1 MTSFWNNT
9 AISSLIVSSIFLAGC
24 PRPPERSKKPADL
37 RVVLRVGT
45 DELTMADIERRF
57 YRAYFDNPQDE
68 FEGKENSVKEALEQF
83 LQADAAMEAGYT
95 WEIDSMIV
103 YDLLLRE
110 LHYHDVVSRI
120 EVTDKDVREYFKEFG
135 GETQAGHILVSDS
148 ALAESLYNVL
158 QNGGNFD
165 ELAREFSLDLTNK
178 DRGGSLDY
186 MHLDYY
192 DTKFMEVACNLDFG
206 TYSRPLQTVRGWHI
220 ITVYDRRKDK
230 PEDLESENRWRK
242 YRSKT
247 YNYIHR
253 RVLRE
258 YKDQVKAAHNYE
270 IVREMDLMIQ
280 RADSARNLEG
290 APPDLPIS
298 SYLNRALFTEDE
310 SEMYIVKHDGGGYTI
325 SDYLDYVERTN
336 PSRTPDLRNIVVMED
351 FFGRAVLTP
360 LLIQVAFERGL
371 DTLETFKHALRD
383 YEQNYIIQQYRRE
396 TFKELLDVTEGEI
409 EKYYN
414 ENRQE
419 YMSPDNLQVYAIG
432 VKEEKKAS
440 ELLERIESG
449 ANFESLA
456 RRYSVDRKTA
466 AKGGD
471 FGYFTVDRYPE
482 LFRAAE
488 NMDEGEIGGPVE
500 MYGNWWI
507 FKLIDHRQPAPRSL
521 ARVRAGIESK
531 LKQEKEQAATRAWV
545 EELKE
550 KADYFMDLNPL
561 REKLG
566 LEIAGTEVDSE

>member
-1 MTSFWNNT
+1 MGNLRNNI
-9 AISSLIVSSIFLAGC
+9 AISFLIVSSIFLTGC
-24 PRPPERSKKPADL
+24 SQSPEKSKKYTDL
-37 RVVLRVGT
+37 RVVLRIGT
-45 DELTMADIERRF
+45 NELTMADIEKRF
-57 YRAYFDNPQDE
+57 YRAHFDDPQDE
-68 FEGKENSVKEALEQF
+68 FEKKENFVKEALEQF
-83 LQADAAMEAGYT
+83 LQADAAAEAGYT
-95 WEIDSMIV
+95 WEVDSSIV

-110 LHYHDVVSRI
+110 LHHQDVVSKIR
-120 EVTDKDVREYFKEFG
+120 VADKDVRKYFREFG

-158 QNGGNFD
+158 QNGGDFD

-192 DTKFMEVACNLDFG
+192 DTKFMKVACNLDFG
-206 TYSRPLQTVRGWHI
+206 EYSRPLQTVRGWHI
-220 ITVYDRRKDK
+220 ITVYDRRKNA
-230 PEDLESENRWRK
+230 PEDLESRWRK

-253 RVLRE
+253 KVLWE
-258 YKDQVKAAHNYE
+258 YKGQVKAAHNYE
-270 IVREMDLMIQ
+270 IVREAMDLMIQ
-280 RADSARNLEG
+280 KADSSRNLEG

-325 SDYLDYVERTN
+325 SDYLDYVQRAN
-336 PSRTPDLRNIVVMED
+336 PSRTPDLRNRVVMED
-351 FFGRAVLTP
+351 FFERGVLTP
-360 LLIQVAFERGL
+360 LFMQVALDRRL
-371 DTLETFKHALRD
+371 DTLETFKHGLRD
-383 YEQNYIIQQYRRE
+383 YGQNQIVQQYKRE
-396 TFKELLDVTEGEI
+396 TFKDILDVTEDEI
-409 EKYYN
+409 EEYYD
-414 ENRQE
+414 ENKQE

-432 VKEEKKAS
+432 VREEKKAS
-440 ELLERIESG
+440 ELLKRVESG

-471 FGYFTVDRYPE
+471 LGYFTVDRYPE
-482 LFRAAE
+482 IFRAAE
-488 NMDEGEIGGPVE
+488 NMEVGEIGGPVK

-507 FKLIDHRQPAPRSL
+507 FKLIDHRAPSQRSL

-531 LKQEKEQAATRAWV
+531 LKQEKEQAATKAWV

-550 KADYFMDLNPL
+550 KAEYFMDLDPL
-561 REKLG
+561 RQELG
-566 LEIAGTEVDSE
+566 LALAGDETNSN